1 MRIFGLRTEY
11 AENPLGLDTP
21 APRLSW
27 LLESGRHHDVQS
39 AYQVLVA
46 SRPGLLR
53 EGTAD
58 LWDSGRVDTDQS
70 AHVIYGG
77 RPLESKQHYYWKV
90 RVWDGEG
97 EASGWSSSAYWSTG
111 FLNGEPWQAGWIGR
125 KLPGTEDAS
134 AHTLPPVPYL
144 RKAFRVQ
151 GPVRRAMVYA
161 TALGAYELHLN
172 GERVG
177 SDYLAPGWTDYHTR
191 VQYQTYDVTGHLS
204 EGEAVIGALLGTGWY
219 AGHVGMFGAHRYGN
233 TPYLL
238 LELHIELADGTRQ
251 IVASDGTW
259 KVFASPILY
268 SDLLKG
274 EAYDARLEPE
284 GWNRPGYDDGG
295 WDTPAV
301 LERYTGILTAQVDP
315 PVRVMGELLP
325 VSMKKTERGTYLYD
339 MGQNMVGWVRLQ
351 LEETREGQEVIVGC
365 AEMLNEDGSLY
376 TTNLREAVQEE
387 RYLLREGGPC
397 VLEPHF
403 TFHGFRYVE
412 VTGLT
417 AAPTLHTVVGR
428 VVHSGVTDTGSLET
442 SDPRLNKLLSN
453 IRWGQ
458 RGNFLSVP
466 TDCPQR
472 DERLGWTGDAQ
483 IFARTAS
490 YQMDVARF
498 FHKYMLD
505 VIDARLPSGA
515 FPDVAPDAGWEAFK
529 HASEVLNWHAPD
541 NGGWGDAG
549 VIIPWTVYQMYGDQ
563 RILEACYP
571 AMKTWVDYLERH
583 SPGLIRP
590 GYSNY
595 GDWLSIGADT
605 PKDVLDTAYFA
616 YSTALTAKTA
626 GVLGLEDEQT
636 QYYGLFQR
644 ICDAFRTAFVSGDGR
659 IKGET
664 QTVYAVALQMN
675 LLEGE
680 LRRKAADH
688 LAANVRAHGSRLT
701 TGFLGVGYLLPALSE
716 SGHEDTAFAL
726 LTQEAFPSWLY
737 SVKHGATTI
746 WERWDAWTETGGFQN
761 PGMNSFN
768 HYSLG
773 SVGEWMYANLLG
785 LRPSETH
792 PGFKRFDIRP
802 RPGGGL
808 TYAKGEFKSVYGT
821 IRIGWKLERSLF
833 SLQVEIPANTAADVL
848 VPGTVL
854 PDEVSDGDDARL
866 ISTGPEGTVYRAG
879 SGSYTFV
886 SRLAAAHGEALSE
899 GAAADPASE
908 EIGA

>member
-21 APRLSW
+21 SPRFSW
-27 LLESGRHHDVQS
+27 QLESGRNHDVQR

-46 SRPGLLR
+46 SQPGLLR
-53 EGTAD
+53 EGAAD
-58 LWDSGRVDTDQS
+58 LWDSGRVESGHS
-70 AHVIYGG
+70 AHVIYQGAS
-77 RPLESKQHYYWKV
+77 LESRRHYYWKV

-97 EASGWSSSAYWSTG
+97 EASGWSRSAHWSTG
-111 FLNGEPWQAGWIGR
+111 FLNGESWTAGWIGR
-125 KLPGTEDAS
+125 KQPEMEDAA

-144 RKAFRVQ
+144 RRAFRVQ
-151 GPVRRAMVYA
+151 GPVRRAMLYA
-161 TALGAYELHLN
+161 TALGVYEVHLN
-172 GERVG
+172 GERIG
-177 SDYLAPGWTDYHTR
+177 SDYLSPGWTDYHTR
-191 VQYQTYDVTGHLS
+191 VQYQAYDVTEHLTP
-204 EGEAVIGALLGTGWY
+204 GEAVLGALLGTGWY
-219 AGHVGMFGAHRYGN
+219 AGHVGMFGAHRYGTN
-233 TPYLL
+233 PYLL
-238 LELHIELADGTRQ
+238 LELHVELEDGSRQ
-251 IVASDGTW
+251 VVTTDGSW
-259 KVFASPILY
+259 KVSTGGILY

-274 EAYDARLEPE
+274 EAYDARLEPA
-284 GWNRPGYDDGG
+284 GWKLPGYDDGD
-295 WDTPAV
+295 WDVPAV
-301 LERYTGILTAQVDP
+301 LERYPGALTAQVDP

-325 VSMKKTERGTYLYD
+325 VSMKKTARGTYLYD
-339 MGQNMVGWVRLQ
+339 MGQNMVGWVQLR
-351 LEETREGQEVIVGC
+351 LEESREGQEVTVGC

-387 RYLLREGGPC
+387 RYILQGDGSCE
-397 VLEPHF
+397 LEPHF

-412 VTGLT
+412 VSGLT
-417 AAPTLHTVVGR
+417 ASPTLHTVVGR
-428 VVHSGVTDTGSLET
+428 VVHSAVPDTGSLET
-442 SDPRLNKLLSN
+442 SDPRLNKLLAN

-529 HASEVLNWHAPD
+529 HASQELNWHAPD

-563 RILEACYP
+563 CILEACLP
-571 AMKTWVDYLERH
+571 AMMQWVDYLERH

-616 YSTALTAKTA
+616 YSTALTAKSA
-626 GVLGLEDEQT
+626 GVLGRDEEQRK
-636 QYYGLFQR
+636 YSGLFQR
-644 ICDAFRTAFVSGDGR
+644 IRQAFLDAFVSEDGR
-659 IKGET
+659 ILGGT

-680 LRRKAADH
+680 LRTKAAGH
-688 LAANVRAHGSRLT
+688 LAADVKAHGNRLT
-701 TGFLGVGYLLPALSE
+701 TGFLGVGYLLPALSGN
-716 SGHEDTAFAL
+716 GHEDTAYAL

-746 WERWDAWTETGGFQN
+746 WERWDAWTESGGFQN

-785 LRPSETH
+785 LRPAEAH
-792 PGFKRFDIRP
+792 PGFKQFEIRP
-802 RPGGGL
+802 LPGGGL
-808 TYAKGEFKSVYGT
+808 TYAKGEFQSVYGT

-833 SLQVEIPANTAADVL
+833 TLQVEIPVNTAADIYL
-848 VPGTVL
+848 PGIAL
-854 PDEVSDGDDARL
+854 PDEGAEGEGARF
-866 ISTGPEGTVYRAG
+866 IASGVEGTVYKAG

-886 SRLAAAHGEALSE
+886 SRLTTPGGAAHAELQAGSA
-899 GAAADPASE
+899 GE